1 MREATTG
8 QTLTFDQLASYLL
21 AHDDYLIVSHADP
34 DGDAVGSEIG
44 LLAVFR
50 AVGKRASILNSDAC
64 SPKFRAFDPRGELR
78 SLEDGHL
85 IPADLGQKTIVLID
99 TSDFQHTR
107 RAKELLLPFGR
118 EVVIIDHHT
127 PPAQLPCPA
136 FIDDTAAAA
145 SQIVFFLAE
154 AFGVQL
160 DLVAA
165 NALFMG
171 IVFDTGSFIYPK
183 TTPTTFQVAQKLV
196 TLGVRPKEIHS
207 ALFETIPPA
216 RMRLLAKVQASMK
229 LVHDDRTAI
238 QIMTYAMLEE
248 TGAQV
253 EDSENFINYPL
264 KCTTVAVSVF
274 VRESK
279 PGVYRA
285 SLRSKG
291 DVDVS
296 GLAQSHG
303 GGGHRTAAGFP
314 CPSLP
319 LAELEA
325 LLLQSVL
332 DLYPKD

>member
-1 MREATTG
+1 VRGAITG
-8 QTLTFDQLASYLL
+8 QTLTFDQLSSYLGT
-21 AHDDYLIVSHADP
+21 HDDYLIVSHADP
-34 DGDAVGSEIG
+34 DGDAVGSELG
-44 LLAVFR
+44 LLALLR
-50 AVGKRASILNSDAC
+50 GAGKRASILNSDAC
-64 SPKFRAFDPRGELR
+64 SPKFRVFDQRGDLH
-78 SLEDGHL
+78 SLDEGSPVPD
-85 IPADLGQKTIVLID
+85 DLGQKTILLID

-107 RAKELLLPFGR
+107 RAKDLLLPFAR

-127 PPAQLPCPA
+127 PPAQLPCA
-136 FIDDTAAAA
+136 AYIDDTAAAA
-145 SQIVFFLAE
+145 SQIVFLLAE
-154 AFGVQL
+154 AWGTTL
-160 DLVAA
+160 DLTSA

-183 TTPTTFQVAQKLV
+183 TSPTTFQVAQKLV
-196 TLGVRPKEIHS
+196 TLGVRPKDVHA

-216 RMRLLAKVQASMK
+216 RMRLLARVQASMR
-229 LVHDDRTAI
+229 LTHDNRTAV
-238 QIMTYAMLEE
+238 QIMTHDMLAE
-248 TGAQV
+248 TQAHV

-264 KCTTVAVSVF
+264 RCTTVEVSLF
-274 VRESK
+274 LRESK
-279 PGVYRA
+279 PGVFRC

-291 DVDVS
+291 EVDVS
-296 GLAQSHG
+296 TLALANG